1 MVSQQIKY
9 FRESVG
15 MIYFRD
21 VSFQI
26 RNKVLSCNGQEKMV
40 EDFYQKSIIMIDD
53 MFILQKG
60 YVR

>member
-1 MVSQQIKY
+1 MGK
-9 FRESVG
+9 
-15 MIYFRD
+15 
-21 VSFQI
+21 
-26 RNKVLSCNGQEKMV
+26 KKMV